1 MEGTRMK
8 KVYGLLLF
16 LALCSVVAAGV
27 YYAVSMAQVRR
38 EQNKNRYSD
47 ADRISINEKKRVQK
61 TEQKAKEIKDAGAQ
75 EPKAALPVSESGDKI
90 LFSTQFY
97 LVEYNAATNTTR
109 LKKERLPSEWIG
121 MHRTELAR
129 CMEGY
134 MQNLPLE
141 ETELGLVNYEVT
153 EFSSEKIKLKKT
165 YDARTVKFKY
175 YAAVCEGMIVIYHSD
190 KRTVFEYTG
199 IASDTLEEKEQQA
212 LKEGIPIQDE
222 EQLYGL
228 LEAYSS

>member
-1 MEGTRMK
+1 
-8 KVYGLLLF
+8 
-16 LALCSVVAAGV
+16 
-27 YYAVSMAQVRR
+27 MAQVRK
-38 EQNKNRYSD
+38 EQDENRYSD
-47 ADRISINEKKRVQK
+47 ADAISISEQMRAQKAEQK
-61 TEQKAKEIKDAGAQ
+61 TEDGEDGEQ
-75 EPKAALPVSESGDKI
+75 EQEAVLPVSGSQDKI

-109 LKKERLPSEWIG
+109 LRKERLPAEWIG
-121 MHRTELAR
+121 MRRRELSECIA
-129 CMEGY
+129 GY
-134 MQNLPLE
+134 MGKLPLE

-165 YDARTVKFKY
+165 YDPRTVKCKY
-175 YAAVCEGMIVIYHSD
+175 YAVERDGMIVIYHSD

-199 IASDTLEEKEQQA
+199 IASDILDEKEQQS